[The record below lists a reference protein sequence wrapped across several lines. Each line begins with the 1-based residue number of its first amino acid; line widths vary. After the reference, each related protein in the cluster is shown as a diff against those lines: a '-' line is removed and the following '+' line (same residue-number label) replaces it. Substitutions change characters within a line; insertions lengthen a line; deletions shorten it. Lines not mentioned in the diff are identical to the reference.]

1 MTVINRQVTCSD
13 TTAQRIVGADNMPHD
28 VVLHNATK
36 SSNEY
41 IYIGGSSATA
51 GTSTGMHIDPGQ
63 TVSFTLR
70 PEDEIWATSDP
81 DGLIVQVMDI
91 RRND

>member
-1 MTVINRQVTCSD
+1 MPIENRAVTLSD
-13 TTAQRIVGADNMPHD
+13 VTAKMIVGHDNMPHY

-41 IYIGGSSATA
+41 VYVAGGSATA
-51 GTSTGMHIDPGQ
+51 NSTNGLHIDPGG
-63 TVSFTLR
+63 TLYLELG
-70 PEDEIWATSDP
+70 PEDVIWATSDP

-91 RRND
+91 RKKD

>member
-1 MTVINRQVTCSD
+1 MPIINRNVTCSD

-28 VVLHNATK
+28 VILHNATK

-41 IYIGGSSATA
+41 IWIGGSSAIA
-51 GTSTGMHIDPGQ
+51 GTANGMHIDQSQ
-63 TVSFTLR
+63 TIYMTLQ
-70 PEDEIWATSDP
+70 PEDELWATSDP

-91 RRND
+91 RKGD